1 MGIFDV
7 DVGTKIRNIEGSNG
21 VNSMSRDSTT
31 KVGSDMPLLDHLNLS
46 CLRMSLFVDD
56 DVYDGN
62 ETISYN
68 EYHIKDHSESLE
80 DEDKPVETATVPD
93 HQAGAQFDSE
103 WSLANNLPTVT
114 SLLPLKFQKKLLED
128 IISNDTLAIV
138 APGLGLRIITAHLL
152 HLADISGKDRDG
164 NGSSMVFLLNASAQ
178 DNDLIADEMRE
189 IAAATSAEMARGLT
203 VIQAEKSQHLRR
215 VRMYNSGGIFS
226 VSAQAL
232 LVDMLTPSGLDC
244 SKISGLVVI
253 NAHKTSAACKFALKL
268 FRDKNQHGFI
278 KALSDEPER
287 FTSEFNFETYLRQL
301 KVSKVSL
308 WPRFHLDVVD
318 DLDPH
323 RYKKRPKAG
332 FGQHTEDNSMVI
344 ELSVPM
350 TESMKIIQT
359 ILLDQMNRLSSQI
372 RSDTRDMNVSD
383 WANGDDNAIQR
394 KYSSMISM
402 ALDPVWHKL
411 PMSTRNFVVDLQG
424 VEGLLDNLTT
434 MDSVSYFQEI
444 KQLRSYDNEPPTWL
458 YRGEGETL
466 YALAEQRAGKENPG
480 NYLEEQPKY
489 QELKR
494 ILDEIAAERVSS
506 SETTGP
512 TLIMCN
518 EKRVV
523 HDLQAYL
530 RLVKTRGNVS
540 SGQAFMKKRLKNVL
554 EFRELMKGMSSLL
567 SKSTSGPSGPI
578 SHSYGAST
586 RSPATNFRPQNVRP
600 NNFPSDRKS
609 QRRRVRGGG
618 AATGITR
625 AMADSTSSEPA
636 PAAAEESDEE
646 VVETGWNQS
655 NHSETM
661 EPGNIIIIRQYQ
673 GALDENLLYEVRPSR
688 VILYEPDPAFVRRL
702 ELYRAI
708 YAPPKFKPF
717 FLYYRES
724 VEEARFLY
732 QVRHEKDTF
741 TALIDKKAKLPV
753 ILDTPSDHNSGIS
766 NLLRT
771 INTRVAGGG
780 LKSLTATA
788 DERSVIVDAREFK
801 SATLPYTLYQKG
813 ILVIPAMLTVGDFVI
828 SPEICIE
835 RKSVADLVGSLNN
848 GRLYQQCI
856 NMFRYYDLPMLLIEF
871 KEVPSS
877 SKYGAYQPL
886 LDEQVRA
893 KLDLLLLIFP
903 KLKILWSFSP
913 DHSTEII
920 LSLKLLRQEPD
931 LARALAMGTTT
942 IGDSSEQQNENTDA
956 IDTLLQLPG
965 VNESNVF
972 VLTSTYNSIREISH
986 ATEEELKK
994 LIGKEC
1000 SKRLFTFLNAKPSY
1014 F

>member
-1 MGIFDV
+1 
-7 DVGTKIRNIEGSNG
+7 
-21 VNSMSRDSTT
+21 MSRPARTCISSPISIT
-31 KVGSDMPLLDHLNLS
+31 
-46 CLRMSLFVDD
+46 CLGMSLFVDD

-68 EYHIKDHSESLE
+68 EYHIKDQSGSDKES
-80 DEDKPVETATVPD
+80 DKPVETVPVAD
-93 HQAGAQFDSE
+93 HNPGAQFDPE
-103 WSLANNLPTVT
+103 WSLANNLPIVT
-114 SLLPLKFQKKLLED
+114 SLLPLKFQRKLLED
-128 IISNDTLAIV
+128 IIANDTLAIV

-178 DNDLIADEMRE
+178 DNELIADEMRE

-203 VIQAEKSQHLRR
+203 VIQAEKSQHHKR
-215 VRMYNSGGIFS
+215 VRMYNNGGIFS

-244 SKISGLVVI
+244 SKISGLVVV

-323 RYKKRPKAG
+323 RYKKKPRAG
-332 FGQHTEDNSMVI
+332 FGQQTDDNSMVV

-383 WANGDDNAIQR
+383 WANGEDNAIQR

-424 VEGLLDNLTT
+424 VEGLLDNLTS

-466 YALAEQRAGKENPG
+466 YALAEQRAGKEKPG

-512 TLIMCN
+512 ILIMCN

-523 HDLQAYL
+523 NDLRAYL

-540 SGQAFMKKRLKNVL
+540 SGQAFMKNRLRNIL
-554 EFRELMKGMSSLL
+554 EFRELMRGMSSLL
-567 SKSTSGPSGPI
+567 SRNTPGPQAGSSPQSYNPANKGP
-578 SHSYGAST
+578 AN
-586 RSPATNFRPQNVRP
+586 NFRSQNVRP

-625 AMADSTSSEPA
+625 AMAESNSEPVA
-636 PAAAEESDEE
+636 VAAEESDEE
-646 VVETGWNQS
+646 IVETGWNQS
-655 NHSETM
+655 LAFENM
-661 EPGNIIIIRQYQ
+661 DPGNIIIVRQYQ

-688 VILYEPDPAFVRRL
+688 VVLYEPDPAFVRRL

-708 YAPPKFKPF
+708 YSPPKFKPF

-741 TALIDKKAKLPV
+741 TSLIDKKAKLPV

-766 NLLRT
+766 SLIRT

-780 LKSLTATA
+780 MTSLAATA
-788 DERSVIVDAREFK
+788 EERSVIVDAREFK

-813 ILVIPAMLTVGDFVI
+813 IQVIPAMLTVGDFVI
-828 SPEICIE
+828 TPEICIE

-856 NMFRYYDLPMLLIEF
+856 NMFRYYELPMLLIEF

-886 LDEQVRA
+886 LDEQVRV

-931 LARALAMGTTT
+931 LAQALSMGTTA

-956 IDTLLQLPG
+956 IDTLLQMPG
-965 VNESNVF
+965 VNEANVF

-986 ATEEELKK
+986 ASEEDLKK

-1000 SKRLFTFLNAKPSY
+1000 SKRLFGFLNSKPSY